1 MFSNIMIKFKFAK
14 KYNYSN
20 KNARKVLQMLLDI
33 LNNVHRLT
41 EYKSFDSVKTKFDEI
56 QKEFEQFKR
65 KAEQKEKD
73 ARSDGSFSMDAL
85 EVDFK
90 LLGAEWS
97 RKVFEI
103 IEPEASN

>member
-1 MFSNIMIKFKFAK
+1 MNLFKDRIVIMSLIVPMAKSMYTTRLGKWAVTMSSRPIMFSNIMIKFKFAK

-56 QKEFEQFKR
+56 QKEFE
-65 KAEQKEKD
+65 
-73 ARSDGSFSMDAL
+73 
-85 EVDFK
+85 
-90 LLGAEWS
+90 
-97 RKVFEI
+97 
-103 IEPEASN
+103 